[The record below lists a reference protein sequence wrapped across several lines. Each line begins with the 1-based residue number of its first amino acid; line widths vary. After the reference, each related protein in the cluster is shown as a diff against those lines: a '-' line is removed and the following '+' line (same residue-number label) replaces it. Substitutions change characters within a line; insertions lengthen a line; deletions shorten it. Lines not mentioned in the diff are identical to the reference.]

1 MAEYG
6 SLIVDFVII
15 AVIAI
20 SALLAYSRG
29 FVREF
34 LTVASVAGAGIAT
47 YYLFTQTAIGGYARQ
62 WVSNELV
69 ADSITVVVVFVGLV
83 VLAVL
88 ITHPLAERVK
98 TSNLGFLDRWLGF
111 AWGAVRGAL
120 IVVVVYVPLEALIFP
135 AGSVTPDW
143 LANARLIPY
152 VDAAGDWLVKLVPQG
167 LREATTV
174 LT

>member
-1 MAEYG
+1 MTVSG
-6 SLIVDFVII
+6 SLIIDFVIV
-15 AVIAI
+15 AVIAV

-34 LTVASVAGAGIAT
+34 LTVASVAGAGFAT
-47 YYLFTQTAIGGYARQ
+47 YYLFTKTTIGSIARE
-62 WVSNELV
+62 WVSNELI
-69 ADSITVVVVFVGLV
+69 ADSLTVVVVFVGLV

-111 AWGAVRGAL
+111 AWGAIRGAL
-120 IVVVVYVPLEALIFP
+120 IVVVIYVPLKALVFP
-135 AGSVTPDW
+135 AGAVIPDW
-143 LANARLIPY
+143 FANARLLPY
-152 VDAAGDWLVKLVPQG
+152 VDAAGEWLVGLVPQG
-167 LREATTV
+167 LREATTG